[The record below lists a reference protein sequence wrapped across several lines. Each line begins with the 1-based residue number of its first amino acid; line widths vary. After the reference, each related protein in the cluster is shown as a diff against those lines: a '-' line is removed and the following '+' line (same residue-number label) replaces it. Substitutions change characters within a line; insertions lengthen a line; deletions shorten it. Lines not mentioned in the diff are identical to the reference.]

1 MPNWNDGALKW
12 GSRKV
17 KFYSPSS
24 TDASGTIW
32 GTLKGIYILETN
44 GINRPQ
50 MVVRQYDEVRTPN
63 GAIGLDDFVEGTAT
77 VQFGPSQTFIA
88 TGDAFTTVLDNSPGA
103 TAEGFVV
110 TGTDEPEAQGDIRK
124 QNIRIQ
130 KIVTATK
137 PTAYP

>member
-24 TDASGTIW
+24 TDASGTVW

-44 GINRPQ
+44 TVTRPQ
-50 MVVRQYDEVRTPN
+50 SVVQQYDEVRTPN
-63 GAIGLDDFVEGTAT
+63 GAIGLDDFVTASAT
-77 VQFGPSQTFIA
+77 VQFGAGQVFIA
-88 TGDAFTTVLDNSPGA
+88 TGDAFSTVLDNSPGA

-110 TGTDEPEAQGDIRK
+110 TNAEEPEAQGDIRK
-124 QNIRIQ
+124 QSIRLE
-130 KIVTATK
+130 KIYTATK
-137 PTAYP
+137 PTTYP